1 MDTKL
6 HTQQAHAG
14 TTDEPSDGDGAAAAA
29 AREKA
34 GKLVAAAAG
43 IVAQV
48 ISADPAKY
56 LKANTQKG
64 GE

>member
-1 MDTKL
+1 METKL

-14 TTDEPSDGDGAAAAA
+14 TQDEPSDAGGEAAAA

-34 GKLVAAAAG
+34 SKLAAAAAG

-64 GE
+64 GQ